1 VAVTGIADAEVTRV
15 LNGFQREARAM
26 LEYLLPTLR
35 HKGLY
40 PDASVDGWGDSR
52 GGRGTASTVVMTSP
66 KWLKPTDRTKQ
77 LARVRLELSD
87 SHEWSVVVS
96 VVAQTDRRSA
106 WPQPD
111 EAAWWLDLRE
121 RIRGEIMEYHDTK
134 AEPIEPKDDVLDK
147 DDPPV

>member
-1 VAVTGIADAEVTRV
+1 MTQIADAEATRV

-35 HKGLY
+35 QRGLY

-52 GGRGTASTVVMTSP
+52 GGRGVASTVVMTSP

-87 SHEWSVVVS
+87 AHEWHVVVS
-96 VVAQTDRRSA
+96 VVAQPDQRYG
-106 WPQPD
+106 WPQPE

-121 RIRGEIMEYHDTK
+121 RIRGQIMEYHDTK
-134 AEPIEPKDDVLDK
+134 AEPVETKDEAPETDA
-147 DDPPV
+147 PPV